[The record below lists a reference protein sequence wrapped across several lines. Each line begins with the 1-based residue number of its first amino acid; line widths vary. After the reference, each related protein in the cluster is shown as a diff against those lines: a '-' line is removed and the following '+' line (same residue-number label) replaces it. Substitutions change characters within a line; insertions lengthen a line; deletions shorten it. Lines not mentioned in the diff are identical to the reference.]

1 MNAAR
6 WPREHPDAARLLHV
20 EPRAGRFT
28 DSVASDL
35 PMLLREG
42 DLLVLNDA
50 ATLPGSLTG
59 RTGAGAAIELRL
71 LAHEPD
77 DTWTAVLFGAGDW
90 RRRTEDR
97 PPPPELPVGAR
108 LEVGGLTARVVE
120 VLPPSP
126 RLLRVAFDLSGA
138 ALWHALY
145 QAGRPVQ
152 YAYTAG
158 PLALWH
164 VQTLYAA
171 RPWAA
176 EMPSAGLPLTASV
189 FQRLKARGVR
199 WASLTHAAGLS
210 STGDAALD
218 AALPRPER
226 SDIPEGTVALVE
238 ETRARGGRV
247 VAVGT
252 TVVRALEG
260 RATQHGGR
268 LVPGEA
274 VTDLLLGPGYVPRV
288 VHGLLTGVHE
298 PGSSHHALLQAF
310 APLPLLQRAA
320 AHAEALGY
328 LGHEFGDACLLLD
341 ARAVIGR

>member
-6 WPREHPDAARLLHV
+6 WPREQPDAARLLHV

-28 DSVASDL
+28 DAVASDL
-35 PMLLREG
+35 PLLLREG

-71 LAHEPD
+71 LSHEPD

-97 PPPPELPVGAR
+97 PPPPELPVGSR

-126 RLLRVAFDLSGA
+126 RLLRVAFDLTGA

-145 QAGRPVQ
+145 RAGRPVQ

-176 EMPSAGLPLTASV
+176 EMPSAGRPLTASV

-226 SDIPEGTVALVE
+226 SDIPAHTVARVE

-268 LVPGEA
+268 LVPGED

-288 VHGLLTGVHE
+288 VHGLLSGVHE

-320 AHAEALGY
+320 AHAEAVGY
-328 LGHEFGDACLLLD
+328 VGHEFGDTCLLLD
-341 ARAVIGR
+341 A

>member
-20 EPRAGRFT
+20 EPRAGRL
-28 DSVASDL
+28 SDGIAAGL
-35 PMLLREG
+35 PDLLREG

-59 RTGAGAAIELRL
+59 RTGAGAPIELRL

-97 PPPPELPVGAR
+97 LPPPELPVGAH
-108 LEVGGLTARVVE
+108 LEVGGLKARVVE

-126 RLLRVAFDLSGA
+126 RLVRVAFDLSGA

-152 YAYTAG
+152 YSHTAG

-189 FQRLKARGVR
+189 FSRLKARGVR

-210 STGDAALD
+210 STGDAVLD

-226 SDIPEGTVALVE
+226 SDIPARTVEWVE
-238 ETRARGGRV
+238 ETRAQGGRV

-268 LVPGEA
+268 LVAGED
-274 VTDLLLGPGYVPRV
+274 VTDLLLGPGYVLRV

-320 AHAEALGY
+320 AHAEAAGY
-328 LGHEFGDACLLLD
+328 LGHEFGDTCLVLD
-341 ARAVIGR
+341 A

>member
-35 PMLLREG
+35 PTLLREG

-50 ATLPGSLTG
+50 ATLPGSLAG

-138 ALWHALY
+138 ALWQALY

-226 SDIPEGTVALVE
+226 SDIPAATVAWVE

-268 LVPGEA
+268 LVPGED

-328 LGHEFGDACLLLD
+328 LGHEFGDTCLLLD
-341 ARAVIGR
+341 A